1 MQKEEIISDIV
12 NILTSYDWTID
23 SPDITSL
30 LKLLSNE
37 TLSRIFTE
45 LDLLNWNK
53 EVSNEKI

>member
-1 MQKEEIISDIV
+1 MNKEEIISDIV
-12 NILTSYDWTID
+12 NVLTSYDWTID
-23 SPDITSL
+23 SPDITSF

-53 EVSNEKI
+53 EEK